1 MSYDTTGSME
11 GATVGDPS
19 DERWNALIDETD
31 LVKGAS
37 LIGRSAMVLAS
48 LADFSRC
55 SAKLHP

>member
-1 MSYDTTGSME
+1 MSYDTTGSMV

-48 LADFSRC
+48 LADLPCGFR
-55 SAKLHP
+55 